1 MADSIDIL
9 RDWASSLPPFH
20 GETPN
25 VALVLHTESWTLY
38 FAEWSGGKAMIK
50 HFAGDVQRGP
60 LSLALWGADERA
72 RSEVEGLRTFAPH
85 GIAPDL
91 LWEGEA
97 PELMSGHIV
106 IYRWIDGQPVGRRKL
121 LNTEVDWYA
130 GLLYRVHSAPLEV
143 SAVAPVPANLDDWW
157 NQAHASYRELPSD
170 LLADLPLSVHEA
182 LGRLTQ
188 AVSADAQAHKR
199 FWTGVAHVPIH
210 GSPVTHNLIFRGE
223 SGMLVDWHR
232 FGMGDPSY
240 EIARVSNMLAP
251 FAGWEAA
258 ELLVAC
264 YLERA
269 NNDNLRRRIE
279 VYRRVWIFGRIV
291 FLLSS
296 AWNVSRGTGLQGTPA
311 TTLLYWSTI
320 LAFRLRSALTTYGW
334 TPEAAEKVATAGQA
348 WLAGLPQMVEHH
360 VGRSR

>member
-1 MADSIDIL
+1 MADSIDTL
-9 RDWASSLPPFH
+9 RDWASSLPPFD
-20 GETPN
+20 GEMPN
-25 VALVLHTESWTLY
+25 VALVLHTENWTLY
-38 FAEWSGGKAMIK
+38 FAEWSGGKAMVK

-60 LSLALWGADERA
+60 LSLALRGADERA
-72 RSEVEGLRTFAPH
+72 RSEIEGLRAFAPH
-85 GIAPDL
+85 GIAPVL

-97 PELMSGHIV
+97 PASMGGHMV
-106 IYRWIDGQPVGRRKL
+106 IYRWVDGQLVGRRKL
-121 LNTEVDWYA
+121 LNTEVDRYA
-130 GLLYRVHSAPLEV
+130 GLLYSVHSEPLAV
-143 SAVAPVPANLDDWW
+143 SAVAPVPANLADWW
-157 NQAHASYRELPSD
+157 NQAHAAYRELPSD
-170 LLADLPLSVHEA
+170 LLTDLPQSLHEA

-210 GSPVTHNLIFRGE
+210 GSPVTHNLIFRGD
-223 SGMLVDWHR
+223 GDVLVDWHR
-232 FGMGDPSY
+232 FGIGDPSY

-258 ELLVAC
+258 DLLVAR

-269 NNDNLRRRIE
+269 SNDNLRKRVE
-279 VYRRVWIFGRIV
+279 VYRRVWTFGRIV

-296 AWNVSRGTGLQGTPA
+296 AWNVSRGTGRQGTPA

-320 LAFRLRSALTTYGW
+320 LAFRLRSALITYGW
-334 TPEAAEKVATAGQA
+334 TPEDAEKVATAGQT
-348 WLAGLPQMVEHH
+348 WLAGLPQMLERH